1 MGRFSVGKL
10 VAAVAVAGL
19 ALGAVSAEARNLET
33 ILKDKTIKLGTI
45 PYPPVTT
52 KDPKTND
59 WAGFWVDG
67 PKLMF
72 EAAGLKVE
80 FVETKWATF
89 PSGLQSDQ
97 FDVFVGGAFNTPR
110 RAAAVSFSRPV
121 MYMGHSVTIR
131 KEDAGKFKSL
141 SDIDKP
147 GVTVATVLGTSG
159 HEYMKQNFKNATI
172 KPLDTGDLTQDS
184 LEVLAG
190 RADAAL
196 QDAFKVAQV
205 VGRNKEKL
213 VDLFMPS
220 DSGTAPPAAPAAPAP
235 PPPTEP
241 KRSRTRSFDAPLYSR
256 PRRADASEIAA
267 ASDASEG
274 ELVRLPDGRLALVEQ
289 PPNEGGAGADSRST
303 GATEHIIILRKPKSG

>member
-1 MGRFSVGKL
+1 MERLKVGMFLSVM
-10 VAAVAVAGL
+10 AAAGL
-19 ALGAVSAEARNLET
+19 ALGVSSAEARNLET
-33 ILKDKTIKLGTI
+33 ILKEKVIKLGTI
-45 PYPPVTT
+45 PYPPVTI
-52 KDPKTND
+52 KDPKTNE
-59 WAGFWVDG
+59 WAGFWIDG

-80 FVETKWATF
+80 YVETKWATF

-131 KEDAGKFKSL
+131 KEDAAKFKSL
-141 SDIDKP
+141 SDIDKA

-159 HEYMKQNFKNATI
+159 HEYMKQNFKHATI

-205 VGRNKEKL
+205 VGRHKDKL
-213 VDLFMPS
+213 VDLF
-220 DSGTAPPAAPAAPAP
+220 A
-235 PPPTEP
+235 E
-241 KRSRTRSFDAPLYSR
+241 R
-256 PRRADASEIAA
+256 PFYMLPVAYVVGKNNQELLTFVNNLLDWMDTNEKWQEIAKNYK
-267 ASDASEG
+267 G
-274 ELVRLPDGRLALVEQ
+274 EL
-289 PPNEGGAGADSRST
+289 GGIFYIDKQYRPYGGSNA
-303 GATEHIIILRKPKSG
+303 E

>member
-1 MGRFSVGKL
+1 MKRFGIGTLASAL
-10 VAAVAVAGL
+10 AVASI
-19 ALGAVSAEARNLET
+19 ALGMGTADARNLET
-33 ILKDKTIKLGTI
+33 ILKEKVIRLGTI
-45 PYPPVTT
+45 PYPPVTN
-52 KDPKTND
+52 KDPKTNE
-59 WAGFWVDG
+59 WSGFWVDG

-80 FVETKWATF
+80 YVETKWATF

-147 GVTVATVLGTSG
+147 GVTIATVLGTSG
-159 HEYMKQNFKNATI
+159 HEYMRQNFKNATI
-172 KPLDTGDLTQDS
+172 KALDTGDLTQDS

-213 VDLFMPS
+213 VDLF
-220 DSGTAPPAAPAAPAP
+220 
-235 PPPTEP
+235 
-241 KRSRTRSFDAPLYSR
+241 
-256 PRRADASEIAA
+256 
-267 ASDASEG
+267 G
-274 ELVRLPDGRLALVEQ
+274 EKPFYMLPVAYVVSKNNQELLTFVNNLLDWMDTNEKWNELSKKYKDDLGGIFFIEKEYK
-289 PPNEGGAGADSRST
+289 PYGGPNA
-303 GATEHIIILRKPKSG
+303 K

>member
-1 MGRFSVGKL
+1 MARLSVGKVL
-10 VAAVAVAGL
+10 TAMAVAGL
-19 ALGAVSAEARNLET
+19 AFGAASAEARNLET

-52 KDPKTND
+52 KDPKTNE
-59 WAGFWVDG
+59 WAGFWVEG

-80 FVETKWATF
+80 YVETKWATF

-213 VDLFMPS
+213 VDLFAEKPFYMLPVAYVVS
-220 DSGTAPPAAPAAPAP
+220 KNNQELLTFVNNLLDWMETN
-235 PPPTEP
+235 E
-241 KRSRTRSFDAPLYSR
+241 KWQ
-256 PRRADASEIAA
+256 EIAKNYK
-267 ASDASEG
+267 DDLG
-274 ELVRLPDGRLALVEQ
+274 GIFYIDKPYRPYGG
-289 PPNEGGAGADSRST
+289 PNA
-303 GATEHIIILRKPKSG
+303 K

>member
-1 MGRFSVGKL
+1 M
-10 VAAVAVAGL
+10 AVAGL
-19 ALGAVSAEARNLET
+19 AFGAASAEARNLET

-52 KDPKTND
+52 KDPKTNE
-59 WAGFWVDG
+59 WAGFWVEG

-80 FVETKWATF
+80 YVETKWATF

-213 VDLFMPS
+213 VDLFAEKPFYMLPVAYVVS
-220 DSGTAPPAAPAAPAP
+220 KNNQELLTFVNNLLDWMETN
-235 PPPTEP
+235 E
-241 KRSRTRSFDAPLYSR
+241 KWQ
-256 PRRADASEIAA
+256 EIAKNYK
-267 ASDASEG
+267 DDLG
-274 ELVRLPDGRLALVEQ
+274 GIFYIDKPYRPYGG
-289 PPNEGGAGADSRST
+289 PNA
-303 GATEHIIILRKPKSG
+303 K

>member
-1 MGRFSVGKL
+1 MTRFGIRTFASAL
-10 VAAVAVAGL
+10 AIAGI
-19 ALGAVSAEARNLET
+19 ALGIGTADARTLET
-33 ILKDKTIKLGTI
+33 ILKEKVIRLGTI
-45 PYPPVTT
+45 PYPPVTN
-52 KDPKTND
+52 KDPKTNE
-59 WAGFWVDG
+59 WSGFWVDG

-80 FVETKWATF
+80 YVETKWATF

-121 MYMGHSVTIR
+121 MFMGHSVTIR
-131 KEDAGKFKSL
+131 KEDASKFRSL

-147 GVTVATVLGTSG
+147 GVTIATVLGTSG
-159 HEYMKQNFKNATI
+159 HEYMRQNFKNATI
-172 KPLDTGDLTQDS
+172 KALDTGDLTQDS

-213 VDLFMPS
+213 VDLFAEKPFYMLPVAYVVS
-220 DSGTAPPAAPAAPAP
+220 
-235 PPPTEP
+235 
-241 KRSRTRSFDAPLYSR
+241 KNNQ
-256 PRRADASEIAA
+256 
-267 ASDASEG
+267 
-274 ELVRLPDGRLALVEQ
+274 ELLTFVNNLLDWMETNEKWNELSKKYKDDLGGIFFIDKEYKPYGG
-289 PPNEGGAGADSRST
+289 PNA
-303 GATEHIIILRKPKSG
+303 K

>member
-1 MGRFSVGKL
+1 MGRLNVGTLLSVI
-10 VAAVAVAGL
+10 AAAGL
-19 ALGAVSAEARNLET
+19 ALGVSSAEARNLET

-52 KDPKTND
+52 KDPKTNE
-59 WAGFWVDG
+59 WAGFWVEG

-131 KEDAGKFKSL
+131 KEDAAKFKSL

-159 HEYMKQNFKNATI
+159 QEYMKQNFKNATI

-213 VDLFMPS
+213 VDLFAEKPFYMLPVAYVVS
-220 DSGTAPPAAPAAPAP
+220 KNNQELLTFVNNLLDWMDTNEKWQESAKNYKDDLGGIFYIDKT
-235 PPPTEP
+235 
-241 KRSRTRSFDAPLYSR
+241 YR
-256 PRRADASEIAA
+256 PY
-267 ASDASEG
+267 G
-274 ELVRLPDGRLALVEQ
+274 G
-289 PPNEGGAGADSRST
+289 PNAQ
-303 GATEHIIILRKPKSG
+303 

>member
-1 MGRFSVGKL
+1 MGRLHIGRFL
-10 VAAVAVAGL
+10 TTIAIAAIVMGICAA
-19 ALGAVSAEARNLET
+19 AQARDLET
-33 ILKDKTIKLGTI
+33 ILKEKVIRLGTI
-45 PYPPVTT
+45 PYPPVTI
-52 KDPKTND
+52 KDPKTGD

-141 SDIDKP
+141 ADIDKP

-159 HEYMKQNFKNATI
+159 HEYLRQNFKHATI
-172 KPLDTGDLTQDS
+172 KALDTGDLTQDS

-205 VGRNKEKL
+205 VGRYPDKL
-213 VDLFMPS
+213 VDLFAQKPFYMLPVAYVIS
-220 DSGTAPPAAPAAPAP
+220 KNNQELLTFVNNLLDWMNTNEKWQELSNQYKKDLGGIFYIPTQYKPFGGTSAA
-235 PPPTEP
+235 
-241 KRSRTRSFDAPLYSR
+241 
-256 PRRADASEIAA
+256 
-267 ASDASEG
+267 
-274 ELVRLPDGRLALVEQ
+274 Q
-289 PPNEGGAGADSRST
+289 
-303 GATEHIIILRKPKSG
+303 

>member
-1 MGRFSVGKL
+1 MGRLCIGRFL
-10 VAAVAVAGL
+10 ATVAIAGI
-19 ALGAVSAEARNLET
+19 ALGTGAAADARNLET
-33 ILKDKTIKLGTI
+33 ILKEKVIRLGTI

-52 KDPKTND
+52 KDPRTNE

-80 FVETKWATF
+80 YVETKWATF

-131 KEDAGKFKSL
+131 KEDAGKYKSL
-141 SDIDKP
+141 ADIDKP
-147 GVTVATVLGTSG
+147 GVTIATVLGTSG
-159 HEYMKQNFKNATI
+159 HEYMRQNFKNATI
-172 KPLDTGDLTQDS
+172 KALDTGDLTQDS

-190 RADAAL
+190 RADVAL

-205 VGRNKEKL
+205 VGRNPDKL
-213 VDLFMPS
+213 IDLFAQKPFYMLPVAYVIS
-220 DSGTAPPAAPAAPAP
+220 
-235 PPPTEP
+235 
-241 KRSRTRSFDAPLYSR
+241 KNNQ
-256 PRRADASEIAA
+256 
-267 ASDASEG
+267 
-274 ELVRLPDGRLALVEQ
+274 ELMTFVNNLLDWMET
-289 PPNEGGAGADSRST
+289 NEKWQELSKKYEKDLGGIFYIQTQYKPYGGASA
-303 GATEHIIILRKPKSG
+303 AQ